1 MVLEGNGP
9 VGLRIMRK
17 QKTCSV
23 QERRREK
30 RKHSV
35 NDGRTIWYHMEANET
50 QSLSLTLQKSVPDEL
65 RT

>member
-1 MVLEGNGP
+1 MGLWNNEGP
-9 VGLRIMRK
+9 EE
-17 QKTCSV
+17 TCSV

-35 NDGRTIWYHMEANET
+35 NDGSTLGCHMEVNET
-50 QSLSLTLQKSVPDEL
+50 PSLSLTLHKPIPDEL

>member
-1 MVLEGNGP
+1 M
-9 VGLRIMRK
+9 GL
-17 QKTCSV
+17 QNNEEAEETCSV

>member
-1 MVLEGNGP
+1 
-9 VGLRIMRK
+9 VGLWNNEGPEE
-17 QKTCSV
+17 TCSV

-35 NDGRTIWYHMEANET
+35 NDGSTIWYHMEVNET
-50 QSLSLTLQKSVPDEL
+50 QSLSLTLQKSIPDEL